1 MPNPSVVGSTSAA
14 QFFDMASLD
23 VAGLD
28 QFQKILDSGELDL
41 SAFREDMSYLG
52 FDKQKIAKLAAK
64 QLGPKLTI
72 KLLYLGTMRGTNL
85 TKILSKSVKVDQ
97 DVKKAYDTKR
107 ILSGGSGAND
117 LTMGRLMGTF
127 PEIAAFYALRHTF
140 PKKLDDEDCPSAL
153 QWPAAASLP
162 MSPEV
167 RMEHVRFARRFS
179 ELIGSKFEERYYTA
193 AFNGQLSVTRL
204 DPSVLD
210 LCGNPSD
217 HQSKSVDISQIYRDT
232 EIGSKRAGKKKMG
245 SLSMVPSQVGPS

>member
-1 MPNPSVVGSTSAA
+1 MPTPSVSGSASAA
-14 QFFDMASLD
+14 QYFEMTSLE

-41 SAFREDMSYLG
+41 TMFREDMSYLG
-52 FDKQKIAKLAAK
+52 FDKQKIARLAAK

-97 DVKKAYDTKR
+97 EVKKAHDTKR

-127 PEIAAFYALRHTF
+127 PEIAAFYALRHSF
-140 PKKLDDEDCPSAL
+140 PKKLEDEDCHAAL

-167 RMEHVRFARRFS
+167 RMEHVRFSRRFS
-179 ELIGSKFEERYYTA
+179 ELIGSRFEERFYIA
-193 AFNGQLSVTRL
+193 AFNGQLSVSRL
-204 DPSVLD
+204 DPSVIT

-217 HQSKSVDISQIYRDT
+217 HVSKSVDINQIFKDT
-232 EIGSKRAGKKKMG
+232 EPGSKKTGKQKMS
-245 SLSMVPSQVGPS
+245 SLGMVPPQVGPV